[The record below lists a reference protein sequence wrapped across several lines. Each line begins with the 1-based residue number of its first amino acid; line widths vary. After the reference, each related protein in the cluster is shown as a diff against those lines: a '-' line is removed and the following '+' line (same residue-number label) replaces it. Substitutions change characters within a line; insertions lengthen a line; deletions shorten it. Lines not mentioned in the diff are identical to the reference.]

1 MASSVFAASACC
13 FICGT
18 LSVCGISC
26 CDPIVLQML
35 PDRYTIRGLS
45 VFAFSAKKSLSHDL
59 FGNEIGS
66 HSSQMVLSVE
76 DAILFRKEPFDS
88 LQQPSLESDSF

>member
-18 LSVCGISC
+18 LSVCCISC

-35 PDRYTIRGLS
+35 PDRYIIRGLS

-66 HSSQMVLSVE
+66 CLPQVVFPVE
-76 DAILFRKEPFDS
+76 NAILFRKESFDS